1 MKNLI
6 LTLLIV
12 AVSASIACSQS
23 ITFDHHALL
32 VKDLEESAKFYQDII
47 GLTEI
52 EDKTGKDHIR
62 WFSLGN
68 GGELHLI
75 QKEDFVPVDEIGV
88 HFALRAKDLDTFI
101 AHMKATKTYFKNWLG
116 LGMQTN
122 TRPDGIR
129 QIYLRDP
136 NGYWIEVN
144 GI

>member
-1 MKNLI
+1 MSKPIVSLLLVVISACI
-6 LTLLIV
+6 LR
-12 AVSASIACSQS
+12 SQA

-32 VKDLEESAKFYQDII
+32 VKDLAESATFYQDII

-88 HFALRAKDLDTFI
+88 HFALRAKDLDVFI

-116 LGMQTN
+116 LGMQAN